1 MWHDVDG
8 VVIPTPFDLRGLLD
22 LERLQPTMEI
32 LQQPEAVSPDF
43 AEQVDDILA
52 LLDGTYHAGKF
63 DVHAVP
69 GERSGLHPQWW
80 K

>member
-1 MWHDVDG
+1 
-8 VVIPTPFDLRGLLD
+8 
-22 LERLQPTMEI
+22 MEI

-43 AEQVDDILA
+43 AEQVKDILA

-69 GERSGLHPQWW
+69 GEGAT
-80 K
+80 